1 MENWSRDETKQVE
14 MLEKLDFFKSDHH
27 LSSGG
32 TLKPDERKRADL
44 RHIVPALTSFYSFLL
59 QYLMDADG
67 AAGAAGLRLI
77 VALRCQ
83 RPVCVCKNVTASPPA
98 LSHAVV
104 VFFSL

>member
-1 MENWSRDETKQVE
+1 MKRK
-14 MLEKLDFFKSDHH
+14 KLDFFKSDHQ

-32 TLKPDERKRADL
+32 ALKPDEHKRADL

-59 QYLMDADG
+59 QTPFHLQYLVDADG
-67 AAGAAGLRLI
+67 AAGAADLRLI

-83 RPVCVCKNVTASPPA
+83 RPGCVCKNVTASPPA